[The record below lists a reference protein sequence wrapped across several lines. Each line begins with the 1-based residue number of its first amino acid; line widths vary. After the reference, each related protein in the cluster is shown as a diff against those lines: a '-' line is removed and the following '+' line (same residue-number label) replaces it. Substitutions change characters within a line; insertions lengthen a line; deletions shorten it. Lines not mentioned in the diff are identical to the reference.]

1 MRKGDTDGDG
11 MMTKPARTV
20 ACLAL
25 ACLLAAL
32 ALTVA
37 LGLNQTPAAPPG
49 AGGAVLLCSPADPYR
64 TLADE
69 IARVEGLPLADD
81 LAAAMALNP
90 RYLLWV
96 AAPDALDDAAMVR
109 MGAALRAR
117 GLGVSVGL
125 ITGSTAESARTL
137 WQRRPRAD
145 GALLSII
152 PRETPLLAYCEA
164 AGGDC
169 APIALDLGGAL
180 RSARLISYQGH
191 GSARAWHLDDDWR
204 LEADWLQ
211 VDPSGLE
218 GAVVNAGACQTLR
231 PWVEGSIALA
241 FVDAGAAA
249 YLGYVHSPLGYVMGE
264 PRRFPLQYTWPA
276 YTVGDLAALWN
287 RGLSQGYLAW
297 PYLIMLGDPRLA
309 LAQDAPY
316 RLASDEIVADRR
328 VVTLAD
334 APAGFV
340 PVRVPDAA
348 GYAGVATGASPWG
361 GGVAWLGDPFYD
373 PELQML
379 ALGDDLHLLVHHQGG
394 PLELTLYPRTPWHWR
409 LWEPLVDA
417 MDHLAV
423 LAHVQGNLV
432 PSLLVAAVVALL
444 VAWRLWR
451 GRLPWRRH
459 AGAAL
464 AAGLTLTAIRTA
476 YALAR
481 RQHLA
486 LLFESYLRTIDLG
499 FRVEPAIVMSFLVIT
514 TGAVWLCL
522 NARRRG
528 WRILAGLLALYPS
541 ALLGPFW
548 LAVNL
553 GINLA
558 ARNAYGAP
566 LYGYGVAVAAAVVA
580 LLEAAWLLAAVV
592 AWWAARGRMRGGSS
606 AAQRDL

>member
-1 MRKGDTDGDG
+1 MSATRRAPTH
-11 MMTKPARTV
+11 TPA
-20 ACLAL
+20 AWLAL
-25 ACLLAAL
+25 ACLLASL

-37 LGLNQTPAAPPG
+37 LALSQTPVASPG
-49 AGGAVLLCSPADPYR
+49 AGGSVLLCSPADPYR
-64 TLADE
+64 PLADE
-69 IARVEGLPLADD
+69 IASVEGLPLADD
-81 LAAAMALNP
+81 LDAALAHDP
-90 RYLLWV
+90 RYILWV
-96 AAPDALDDAAMVR
+96 AAPETLNDAAMVR

-125 ITGSTAESARTL
+125 ITGGTAEAARAL
-137 WQRRPRAD
+137 WQRDVRD
-145 GALLSII
+145 HGALLSII
-152 PRETPLLAYCEA
+152 PRETPLLAYCET
-164 AGGDC
+164 GGGC

-191 GSARAWHLDDDWR
+191 GSARAWHLHDDWR
-204 LEADWLQ
+204 LEADWLR
-211 VDPSGLE
+211 VDPGGMA
-218 GAVVNAGACQTLR
+218 GAVVYAGSCQTLR

-241 FVDAGAAA
+241 FVDDAGAAA

-264 PRRFPLQYTWPA
+264 PRGFPLQYTWSA
-276 YTVGDLAALWN
+276 YTVGDLVALWN

-297 PYLIMLGDPRLA
+297 PYLIMLGDPRLS
-309 LAQDAPY
+309 LADAAPY
-316 RLASDEIVADRR
+316 RLASDQIVADRR

-334 APAGFV
+334 APAGFI
-340 PVRVPDAA
+340 PVRVPGAA
-348 GYAGVATGASPWG
+348 GYAGVALGSGPSG
-361 GGVAWLGDPFYD
+361 GGVAWRGDPFYD

-379 ALGDDLHLLVHHQGG
+379 ALGDDLHLLVHHDGG

-417 MDHLAV
+417 LDHVTV

-432 PSLLVAAVVALL
+432 PSLLLAAVVALL
-444 VAWRLWR
+444 VTWRLWR

-459 AGAAL
+459 AEAAL
-464 AAGLTLTAIRTA
+464 AAGLTLTAGRTT
-476 YALAR
+476 YAMAR

-499 FRVEPAIVMSFLVIT
+499 FRVEPAIVMSCLVIT
-514 TGAVWLCL
+514 TGTVWLCL

-541 ALLGPFW
+541 TLLGPFW

-558 ARNAYGAP
+558 ARHAYGAP
-566 LYGYGVAVAAAVVA
+566 PYGYGVAAAAAVVA
-580 LLEAAWLLAAVV
+580 LLEAAWLLAAVA
-592 AWWAARGRMRGGSS
+592 AWGRMRGGIS